1 MTSPGRPGSDPHD
14 AGNGPLAPG
23 WRSSSGPGRPW
34 VLAATVLLALVAL
47 APGPRHLVTV
57 LENRVGDLL
66 FVFFRPPV
74 VAPPVAV
81 VAKDQLFVNQFGR
94 EPDRTD
100 MARTLGEIAR
110 AGGRVAALDYIY
122 DLPRGAEEDAR
133 LAAAIASFP
142 AVVTARHFVGRQA
155 YSGAEAVQISDA
167 DAERPPEPLP
177 LCETVTA
184 GATDEGLI
192 NQCPDPDGVIRV
204 MPLAFLPA
212 EARSFVPTLGF
223 AAWIQSELQSAS
235 FTIAIPASL
244 PDPLTASDAAR
255 GFLRNAWNT
264 APHPYPGFGHEGLDE
279 IVRRREARLICN
291 YISNII
297 YSAGSSGVGF
307 AWKRLAETFDV
318 RGLPPR
324 TWLRFPGGRPPL
336 TGSELVPSLRIPF
349 SRAGGGLKG
358 DGVPKLSMGVMLS
371 KESADTLG
379 KVEIEPD
386 MPPFEVIW
394 SEVGSSTISGSAI
407 DADGSPLAGIAV
419 LARQSG
425 GAAWASATTGLDGRY
440 VLDRLPQGSYFLT
453 LTRREEGVSTVLSPA
468 DMIAIS
474 TATVDLPAARF
485 PPSDSRAVGAVVP
498 ASHPL
503 TLVIAGDPVWVG
515 ITDEVGRL
523 PLRTVP
529 ADMQPVP
536 VEGDSQLAWGGAT
549 EAVVLATDGPCTGQK
564 IAVFDSNPFWNAR
577 FTAFFELPAGAASFT
592 ASHLPSALGARLML
606 LSESDQEEQPKSVDV
621 DLLLDSMAVIASM
634 PPVTKTLRR
643 AGPVDVSGAAERI
656 LGEFWLVGSN
666 GVWHSSR
673 AGKNAFRL
681 PAGEYLLLARDEAG
695 RTGRADRLATTVSG
709 RTLFLGTSLRED
721 QDFVTTPINFLDT
734 EFRQLPGV
742 HLHANL
748 CSALAR
754 GEFLRPSPFHH
765 DAHPHGWPLLTLL
778 LLLPFLA
785 TADLLFARGRGGTA
799 AATLSAVIVCWIAAA
814 IRLFQANILLPTI
827 FPVSITVV
835 FGVARG
841 AQAYLVAR
849 NRERETRATFGRFI
863 AAPMVEEILRHPDA
877 VRPGGVKKELTI
889 MFTDLAGFTSISEVM
904 TPEELTKL
912 MNEYLGEMTRVL
924 FEHGG
929 TLDKYIGDAIM
940 GFWNH
945 PAEQPDHAL
954 RAARCAVEMQRR
966 LAVLRNQWL
975 ERGLPRVEMRAG
987 INTSECMVGFIG
999 SDIQMNF
1006 TCLGDGVNLASR
1018 LEGANKAYRTLMMV
1032 SETTHR
1038 RLEGC
1043 GIRMRLLDFL
1053 AVKGKV
1059 QPVKTYELIG
1069 ISGENDALWD
1079 ELLPMYEEGMRLYL
1093 AQNWDAAEAA
1103 FRRVLDLRPDDGPA
1117 SVYLERC
1124 GHFREE
1130 PPPAGWDGRYILKT
1144 K

>member
-1 MTSPGRPGSDPHD
+1 
-14 AGNGPLAPG
+14 
-23 WRSSSGPGRPW
+23 
-34 VLAATVLLALVAL
+34 VLTATVLLALVAL

-74 VAPPVAV
+74 TAPPVAV
-81 VAKDQLFVNQFGR
+81 VAKDQLFVSQFGR

-110 AGGRVAALDYIY
+110 SGGRVAVLDYIY

-142 AVVTARHFVGRQA
+142 AVVTARHFVSRQG
-155 YSGAEAVQISDA
+155 YSGAEAIQISDA
-167 DAERPPEPLP
+167 AAERPPEPLP
-177 LCETVTA
+177 LCEAVTG
-184 GATDEGLI
+184 GAADEGLI
-192 NQCPDPDGVIRV
+192 NQRPDPDGVVRV

-212 EARSFVPTLGF
+212 EARSFFPTLGF

-235 FTIAIPASL
+235 IAIDLPDML

-255 GFLRNAWNT
+255 EIFRNAWNS
-264 APHPYPGFGHEGLDE
+264 APHPWPGFGHTGLDE
-279 IVRRREARLICN
+279 IVRRREARMIGKYICN
-291 YISNII
+291 FI
-297 YSAGSSGVGF
+297 YTRDSFKVSSASCP
-307 AWKRLAETFDV
+307 AWKHLAETIDLC
-318 RGLPPR
+318 GLPPR

-336 TGSELVPSLRIPF
+336 VGSDLVPGLRIPF

-371 KESADTLG
+371 KASTDTLG
-379 KVEIEPD
+379 KVEIEPA

-394 SEVGSSTISGSAI
+394 SDAGTSTISGSAI
-407 DADGSPLAGIAV
+407 DPDGSPLAGIAV
-419 LARQSG
+419 LALQTD
-425 GAAWASATTGLDGRY
+425 GAAWASGTTGLDGRFA
-440 VLDRLPQGSYFLT
+440 LDRLPHGRYFIT
-453 LTRREEGVSTVLSPA
+453 LSRREEGVSTVLSPA
-468 DMIAIS
+468 ETIGLS
-474 TATVDLPAARF
+474 TALVDLPAARF
-485 PPSDSRAVGAVVP
+485 PPSNSRAVGTLVP
-498 ASHPL
+498 ASQPL
-503 TLVIAGDPVWVG
+503 TLVIDGDPVWVG
-515 ITDEVGRL
+515 ITDEAGRL

-536 VEGDSQLAWGGAT
+536 VEGDSQLAWAVAT
-549 EAVVLATDGPCTGQK
+549 EPIVLASDGPCTGQK
-564 IAVFDSNPFWNAR
+564 IAVFEANPFWNAR

-592 ASHLPSALGARLML
+592 ASHVPPALGARLML
-606 LSESDQEEQPKSVDV
+606 MSESDQEEQPKSVDV
-621 DLLLDSMAVIASM
+621 DLFLDSAAVIASM
-634 PPVTKTLRR
+634 PPVTKTLRQ
-643 AGPVDVSGAAERI
+643 AGVVDISGAAERI
-656 LGEFWLVGSN
+656 RGEFWLVGKD
-666 GVWHSSR
+666 GAWHSSR
-673 AGKNAFRL
+673 VGKNSLRL
-681 PAGEYLLLARDEAG
+681 PAGEYLLLARDETG
-695 RTGRADRLATTVSG
+695 RPGRADRLATTVSG

-765 DAHPHGWPLLTLL
+765 DAHPHAWPLLTLL
-778 LLLPFLA
+778 LLFPFLA
-785 TADLLFARGRGGTA
+785 AGDLLFARGRGGTA
-799 AATLSAVIVCWIAAA
+799 AGTLVAVIACWILAA
-814 IRLFQANILLPTI
+814 IRLFQANILLPI
-827 FPVSITVV
+827 FFPVSLTAV
-835 FGVARG
+835 FGVVRG

-849 NRERETRATFGRFI
+849 SRERETRATFGRFI

-954 RAARCAVEMQRR
+954 RAARCAIEMQRR
-966 LAVLRNQWL
+966 LAVLRAQWL

-1032 SETTHR
+1032 SETTHA
-1038 RLEGC
+1038 RLAGC

-1053 AVKGKV
+1053 AVKGKA

-1069 ISGENDALWD
+1069 ISGEDDALWND
-1079 ELLPMYEEGMRLYL
+1079 LLPVYEEGMRLYL
-1093 AQNWDAAEAA
+1093 AQDWDGAEAA
-1103 FRRVLDLRPDDGPA
+1103 FRRVLALRPDDGPA

-1124 GHFREE
+1124 AHFRDE
-1130 PPPAGWDGRYILKT
+1130 PPPADWDGRYILKT

>member
-1 MTSPGRPGSDPHD
+1 MTSPGRT
-14 AGNGPLAPG
+14 
-23 WRSSSGPGRPW
+23 GPGRPW
-34 VLAATVLLALVAL
+34 VLAATVLLALAAL
-47 APGPRHLVTV
+47 APGPRHLITV
-57 LENRVGDLL
+57 FENRVADLL
-66 FVFFRPPV
+66 FVLFRPPV
-74 VAPPVAV
+74 AAPPVAV

-100 MARTLGEIAR
+100 MARVLGEIAR

-122 DLPRGAEEDAR
+122 DLPRSAEEDAR

-142 AVVTARHFVGRQA
+142 AVVTAGHFVSRQG
-155 YSGAEAVQISDA
+155 YSGAEAVQFSDVA
-167 DAERPPEPLP
+167 AERPPEPLP
-177 LCETVTA
+177 LCEAVTG
-184 GATDEGLI
+184 GATDQGLI
-192 NQCPDPDGVIRV
+192 NQRPDPDGVIRV

-212 EARSFVPTLGF
+212 DARSFVPTLGF
-223 AAWIQSELQSAS
+223 AAWIQSELQSAPAAS
-235 FTIAIPASL
+235 FPATL

-255 GFLRNAWNT
+255 AVLRHAWST
-264 APHPYPGFGHEGLDE
+264 APHPYPGFGHAGLDE
-279 IVRRREARLICN
+279 IVRRREARMISR
-291 YISNII
+291 YITNTII
-297 YSAGSSGVGF
+297 YPNKPGVSASSRS
-307 AWKRLAETFDV
+307 AWSELAETLDLE
-318 RGLPPR
+318 GLPPR

-336 TGSELVPSLRIPF
+336 VGSALVPSLRIPF

-358 DGVPKLSMGVMLS
+358 DGIPKLSMGVLLS
-371 KESADTLG
+371 KASADTLG
-379 KVEIEPD
+379 KIEIEPD
-386 MPPFEVIW
+386 MPPFDVIW
-394 SEVGSSTISGSAI
+394 SDAGSSVISGSVI
-407 DADGSPLAGIAV
+407 DAEGSPLAGVAV
-419 LARQSG
+419 LARQTD
-425 GAAWASATTGLDGRY
+425 GAAWASATTGLDGRFA
-440 VLDRLPQGSYFLT
+440 LDRLPPGRYFLM
-453 LTRREEGVSTVLSPA
+453 LTRREGGVSTVLSPA
-468 DMIAIS
+468 DAIALS
-474 TATVDLPAARF
+474 TATIELATARF
-485 PPSDSRAVGAVVP
+485 PPADSRAVGTLVP

-503 TLVIAGDPVWVG
+503 TLVIDGDPVWVG
-515 ITDEVGRL
+515 MTDETGRL

-529 ADMQPVP
+529 ADMYPVP
-536 VEGDSQLAWGGAT
+536 VEGDSRLVWTGAT
-549 EAVVLATDGPCTGQK
+549 EPVVLANDGPCTGQK

-592 ASHLPSALGARLML
+592 ASHLPPALGARLML
-606 LSESDQEEQPKSVDV
+606 TSDSDQEEQPKSVDV
-621 DLLLDSMAVIASM
+621 DLFLDTAAVIASM
-634 PPVTKTLRR
+634 PPITKTLRQ
-643 AGPVDVSGAAERI
+643 AGPVDISGAAERI
-656 LGEFWLVGSN
+656 RGEFWLVGSD

-673 AGKNAFRL
+673 AGKNALRL

-695 RTGRADRLATTVSG
+695 RPGRADRLATTISG

-765 DAHPHGWPLLTLL
+765 DAHPRAWPLLTLL
-778 LLLPFLA
+778 FLAPFLA
-785 TADLLFARGRGGTA
+785 LVDLLFARGRGGTA
-799 AATLSAVIVCWIAAA
+799 VSVLSTLLICWIAIS
-814 IRLFQANILLPTI
+814 IRLFQSNILLPTA
-827 FPVSITVV
+827 FPVSLTVV
-835 FGVARG
+835 FGIVRG
-841 AQAYLVAR
+841 AQAYLAAR
-849 NRERETRATFGRFI
+849 TRERETRATFGRFI

-904 TPEELTKL
+904 TPEELTTL

-954 RAARCAVEMQRR
+954 RAARCAIEMQRR
-966 LAVLRNQWL
+966 LAELREQWL
-975 ERGLPRVEMRAG
+975 KRGLPRVEMRAG

-1038 RLEGC
+1038 RLDGC
-1043 GIRMRLLDFL
+1043 DIRMRLLDFL
-1053 AVKGKV
+1053 AVKGKA

-1069 ISGENDALWD
+1069 ISSENDVMWN
-1079 ELLPMYEEGMRLYL
+1079 ELLPVYEEGMRLYL
-1093 AQNWDAAEAA
+1093 TQNWDAAEAA

>member
-1 MTSPGRPGSDPHD
+1 MTSPGGT
-14 AGNGPLAPG
+14 
-23 WRSSSGPGRPW
+23 GPGRPW
-34 VLAATVLLALVAL
+34 VLAATVLLALAAL
-47 APGPRHLVTV
+47 APGPRHLATV

-74 VAPPVAV
+74 AAPPVAV
-81 VAKDQLFVNQFGR
+81 VAKDQLFVSQFGR

-142 AVVTARHFVGRQA
+142 AAVTARHFVSRQG

-167 DAERPPEPLP
+167 AAERPPEPLP
-177 LCETVTA
+177 LCKAVTG
-184 GATDEGLI
+184 GAADEGLI
-192 NQCPDPDGVIRV
+192 NQRPDPDGVVRV

-212 EARSFVPTLGF
+212 EARAFVPTLGF

-235 FTIAIPASL
+235 IAVTLPETL
-244 PDPLTASDAAR
+244 PDPLTASEAAR
-255 GFLRNAWNT
+255 GIFRSAWTT
-264 APHPYPGFGHEGLDE
+264 APHPWPGFGHTGLDE
-279 IVRRREARLICN
+279 IVRRREARLVGKYIYN
-291 YISNII
+291 YIISNDISGAS
-297 YSAGSSGVGF
+297 SAFRS
-307 AWKRLAETFDV
+307 AWKRLAETIDV
-318 RGLPPR
+318 VGLPPR

-336 TGSELVPSLRIPF
+336 VGSDVVPSLRIPF
-349 SRAGGGLKG
+349 SKAGGGLKG

-371 KESADTLG
+371 KASADTLG
-379 KVEIEPD
+379 KVEIAPD
-386 MPPFEVIW
+386 MPPFEVTW
-394 SEVGSSTISGSAI
+394 SENGSSAISGSAI

-419 LARQSG
+419 LARQTD
-425 GAAWASATTGLDGRY
+425 GAAWASATTGLDGGFS
-440 VLDRLPQGSYFLT
+440 LDRLPHGRYFLT
-453 LTRREEGVSTVLSPA
+453 LSRRMESVSTVLSPA
-468 DMIAIS
+468 EAIELS
-474 TATVDLPAARF
+474 TPRIDLPAARF
-485 PPSDSRAVGAVVP
+485 PPSDSRAVGMLVP

-503 TLVIAGDPVWVG
+503 TLVIDGDPVWVG
-515 ITDEVGRL
+515 ITDEAGRL
-523 PLRTVP
+523 PLDTVP
-529 ADMQPVP
+529 SGMQPVP
-536 VEGDSQLAWGGAT
+536 VEGDSQLAWAGAT
-549 EAVVLATDGPCTGQK
+549 EPVVLAADGPCAGQK
-564 IAVFDSNPFWNAR
+564 IAVFESVPFWNAR
-577 FTAFFELPAGAASFT
+577 FTAFFDLPAGATSFT
-592 ASHLPSALGARLML
+592 ASHLPPALGARLMVMG
-606 LSESDQEEQPKSVDV
+606 ESDQEERPKSVDV
-621 DLLLDSMAVIASM
+621 DLFLDSSAVIASV
-634 PPVTKTLRR
+634 PPLTKTLRQ
-643 AGPVDVSGAAERI
+643 AGVIDVSGAAGRI
-656 LGEFWLVGSN
+656 RGEFWLVGSD

-673 AGKNAFRL
+673 DGKNALRL

-695 RTGRADRLATTVSG
+695 RPGRADRLATTVSG

-748 CSALAR
+748 CSALSR
-754 GEFLRPSPFHH
+754 GEFLRPTPFHH
-765 DAHPHGWPLLTLL
+765 DAHPHAWPLLTLL
-778 LLLPFLA
+778 LLAPVLA
-785 TADLLFARGRGGTA
+785 VVDLLFARGRGGTA
-799 AATLSAVIVCWIAAA
+799 VGVLSLLVLCWIAAS
-814 IRLFQANILLPTI
+814 IRLFQADILLPI
-827 FPVSITVV
+827 AFPVSLSIV
-835 FGVARG
+835 FGVVRG

-849 NRERETRATFGRFI
+849 SRERETRATFGRFI

-954 RAARCAVEMQRR
+954 RAARCAIEMQRR
-966 LAVLRNQWL
+966 LAMLRAQWL

-999 SDIQMNF
+999 SNIQMNF

-1032 SETTHR
+1032 SETTHS
-1038 RLEGC
+1038 RLSGS
-1043 GIRMRLLDFL
+1043 GVRMRLLDFL
-1053 AVKGKV
+1053 AVKGKA

-1069 ISGENDALWD
+1069 LSGENDALWD
-1079 ELLPMYEEGMRLYL
+1079 ELLPVYEDGMRLYL
-1093 AQNWDAAEAA
+1093 AQNWDAAGAA

-1124 GHFREE
+1124 AHFREE